1 MDSTSLQLLL
11 HSLRDITDFGCS
23 TMQGSLSKWRNRLR
37 AATLGDHAVIVPRR
51 IIPAAEPKY
60 SDDTNSE
67 TMVADNLSER
77 YMLWIDGVGAWQLLA
92 GSEFLIGGPTM
103 EQKAADICLMANLS
117 RRHATLKRSGE
128 DWFVHPHQSTVIS
141 GKLVTSQ
148 TLLRTGDSICLAERV
163 RLGFR
168 IPSVLS
174 GSALIDFESH
184 HRPSHSVN
192 GIILMTDSVLLGP
205 RKDHHI
211 CCPDWSDMVVIYRQD
226 GLLKCRSRMAISVNG
241 ERVRDSAALNDGAL
255 VSGEEFRFRIEK
267 QILNPSA

>member
-1 MDSTSLQLLL
+1 
-11 HSLRDITDFGCS
+11 
-23 TMQGSLSKWRNRLR
+23 MQGSLSKWRNWMR
-37 AATLGDHAVIVPRR
+37 AAALGARPVDQPRR
-51 IIPAAEPKY
+51 ISLPAETTKFE
-60 SDDTNSE
+60 DKNSE
-67 TMVADNLSER
+67 TNVADNLSER

-103 EQKAADICLMANLS
+103 EQKPADICLMANLS

-128 DWFVHPHQSTVIS
+128 DWFIHPHQSSVIS
-141 GKLVTSQ
+141 GKSITNP

-211 CCPDWSDMVVIYRQD
+211 CCPEWPDMIVIYRQD
-226 GLLKCRSRMAISVNG
+226 GQLKCRSRMAMNVNG
-241 ERVRDSAALNDGAL
+241 ERVRDSAALNDGAI

-267 QILNPSA
+267 QSLNPSA